1 MQNSY
6 TRASAIFGNREAGVD
21 DQHTTMMLQHR
32 LLPGW
37 GMIHNSHRIYNAS
50 LDFDVKRK
58 RVTLFLATV
67 LSIFGVFL
75 KTTRGVVR
83 HGRGMV
89 LLSLLL
95 RAHSHYSTDRTDRTD
110 HDLDH
115 VDPTLPL

>member
-1 MQNSY
+1 
-6 TRASAIFGNREAGVD
+6 
-21 DQHTTMMLQHR
+21 MMLQHR